1 MKINYLSSEFALFFM
16 VLGAIQVFSIIMAVI
31 VTFWIF
37 VNGLTALYAGVYIFA
52 GSYFF
57 ALRFYASYAEKKRD
71 LQLAEIIKNET
82 L

>member
-1 MKINYLSSEFALFFM
+1 MI
-16 VLGAIQVFSIIMAVI
+16 LGGVQIFSIIMAVI

-37 VNGLTALYAGVYIFA
+37 ANGLTALYAGVYIFA

-57 ALRFYASYAEKKRD
+57 ALRFYAGYAEKQRD
-71 LQLAEIIKNET
+71 AQIKENLRNET